1 MTVSIDTILA
11 MLFSLLVSFVLPI
24 VLLIVLK
31 RKLQVPAMGA
41 LVGAGGFILFVLVLE
56 QIAHWAVLSFTPV
69 RTTPWA
75 YVLYGCLAAGVF
87 EETGRLIMMKIWG
100 RMRGNLSLGDGIL
113 YGVGHG
119 GAEAI
124 LLVAGSVASTLF
136 LSLLLNVGGVEA
148 LTEGMTGETLEL
160 AMRDLETLTSTS
172 AVTYLIPGVE
182 RLFAILFQIA
192 LSVLIFLV
200 VNRSVGMIWYPVA
213 ILMHAVAN
221 LPAMLYQAGILQ
233 NVYLVEG
240 LTAILVAGGVL
251 LIYYLWRGTAEK
263 KPPQGKTLLER

>member
-1 MTVSIDTILA
+1 MTVSADTIFA
-11 MLFSLLVSFVLPI
+11 MVFSLLVSFVLPI

-31 RKLQVPAMGA
+31 RKFEVPAIGA

-56 QIAHWAVLSFTPV
+56 QLSHGVVLSFTPV
-69 RTTPWA
+69 KDIPWA
-75 YVLYGCLAAGVF
+75 FVLYGCLAAGVF
-87 EETGRLIMMKIWG
+87 EETGRLLMMKIWG
-100 RMRGNLSLGDGIL
+100 RMRGKLSLGDGIL

-136 LSLLLNVGGVEA
+136 LSLLLNVGGVDA

-160 AMRDLETLTSTS
+160 AMQDLETLTGTS

-182 RLFAILFQIA
+182 RLLAILLQIA

-200 VNRSVGMIWYPVA
+200 VNRSVSMVWYPVA
-213 ILMHAVAN
+213 ILLHAVAN
-221 LPAMLYQAGILQ
+221 LPAMLYQAGMLQ
-233 NVYLVEG
+233 NIYLVEG
-240 LTAILVAGGVL
+240 ITAVLVAGGVL
-251 LIYYLWRGTAEK
+251 LIYYLWRGTAEQ
-263 KPPQGKTLLER
+263 KPPQGKTLLQR

>member
-1 MTVSIDTILA
+1 
-11 MLFSLLVSFVLPI
+11 
-24 VLLIVLK
+24 
-31 RKLQVPAMGA
+31 
-41 LVGAGGFILFVLVLE
+41 
-56 QIAHWAVLSFTPV
+56 
-69 RTTPWA
+69 
-75 YVLYGCLAAGVF
+75 
-87 EETGRLIMMKIWG
+87 MMKIWG
-100 RMRGNLSLGDGIL
+100 RTRGELSLGDGIL

-160 AMRDLETLTSTS
+160 AMRDLETLTGTS

-213 ILMHAVAN
+213 ILLHAVAN
-221 LPAMLYQAGILQ
+221 LPAMLYQAGILR
-233 NVYLVEG
+233 NIYLVEG
-240 LTAILVAGGVL
+240 LTAILVACGVL
-251 LIYYLWRGTAEK
+251 LVYYLWRGTAK
-263 KPPQGKTLLER
+263 KEPPRAKRLLER